1 MVSFGSVID
10 WFDKNLSGIARDP
23 VTLDYIVYYLERKF
37 IRPCS
42 YLVNNFIR
50 SELCYSE
57 IQGLFCYAVLLW
69 ILLLIVCETQ

>member
-10 WFDKNLSGIARDP
+10 WFAKTLSGIERDP
-23 VTLDYIVYYLERKF
+23 ITLDYIVYYLERKF

-42 YLVNNFIR
+42 YLVNNFVRRDLYYI
-50 SELCYSE
+50 E
-57 IQGLFCYAVLLW
+57 IQGLFCYDVLLW